1 MAAAATT
8 TTASLALPRGV
19 VPCALPA
26 TAAEAIEVAWG
37 EGAAGA
43 DGWTNVLV
51 SRGPKFLKPDDPL
64 EALEH
69 LSRKIGEMRR

>member
-1 MAAAATT
+1 MAAATA
-8 TTASLALPRGV
+8 TASLALPRGV

-26 TAAEAIEVAWG
+26 TAAEAVRVARRA
-37 EGAAGA
+37 EGAAEAAGA

-51 SRGPKFLKPDDPL
+51 SRGPKFLKSDDPL

-69 LSRKIGEMRR
+69 LG